1 MNTSGRRRN
10 APEPEIAPVTED
22 TVVEQAPAWEMIE
35 AGRYRPR
42 RIRGSLRG
50 RELG

>member
-1 MNTSGRRRN
+1 MDTTKANDDVDRIDGEAT
-10 APEPEIAPVTED
+10 APEA
-22 TVVEQAPAWEMIE
+22 APAWEMIE

-42 RIRGSLRG
+42 RIRGSYRG